1 MNALSN
7 KAFLLYFISNTFAL
21 LGLWIQKIGVGW
33 LTWEI
38 TGSTFWTSF
47 VTLALMAPAG
57 IIGPLFAVYAENW
70 NMRTASIILK
80 ILMLLVGAIIW
91 FLQFLD
97 LHTLFSLAFLS
108 IVQGLLSACYHPVRL
123 VFVSVVV
130 PRNLISSAVG
140 LNSASFN
147 GSRVIGPA
155 FAGVSIALFSL
166 ESTFLIA
173 VLAYIPLIPVLM
185 YMPLRKREKSSDNN
199 DKFLKRFIEG
209 GKVALNTPIIVKG
222 LFIVFIS
229 AFFVRGMLEIQP
241 TIAGEILNQGSLG
254 LSLITATAG
263 LGALS
268 ASIWIGL
275 RKNNNI
281 KMETKLV
288 LMLILGLIMSSII
301 GCISDMYLM
310 ALAFII
316 VGFSTTVVG
325 IGTQTIIQMEVE
337 DLYRARVLT
346 WWSSISF
353 GSLTVGGILLGFVG
367 EYIPLNIGM
376 IIMPIL
382 GFIIFKLVVK
392 LQFKN
397 NFI

>member
-185 YMPLRKREKSSDNN
+185 YMPLRKREKSSDSN

-353 GSLTVGGILLGFVG
+353 GSLTVGGILLGFAG

-392 LQFKN
+392 LHFKN

>member
-7 KAFLLYFISNTFAL
+7 KSFLLYFISNTFAL

-47 VTLALMAPAG
+47 VALALMAPAG

-70 NMRTASIILK
+70 NMRIASIILK
-80 ILMLLVGAIIW
+80 TLMLLVGAMVW
-91 FLQFLD
+91 FLEFLD
-97 LHTLFSLAFLS
+97 LHSLFTLAFLS
-108 IVQGLLSACYHPVRL
+108 IIQGLLSACYHPVRL

-130 PRNLISSAVG
+130 PRDLISSAVG

-155 FAGVSIALFSL
+155 FAGIFIALFNL
-166 ESTFLIA
+166 ASTFLIA

-185 YMPLRKREKSSDNN
+185 YIPLRKRNKSLDNK

-209 GKVALNTPIIVKG
+209 GKVALNTPVIAKG
-222 LFIVFIS
+222 LFVVFIS

-275 RKNNNI
+275 GKNNNLKI
-281 KMETKLV
+281 QTKLV
-288 LMLILGLIMSSII
+288 FMLILGLIMSSII

-316 VGFSTTVVG
+316 VGFTSTVIG

-337 DLYRARVLT
+337 DFFRARVLT
-346 WWSSISF
+346 WWSSLSF
-353 GSLTVGGILLGFVG
+353 GSLTVGGILLGLAG
-367 EYIPLNIGM
+367 EYIPLNIGL
-376 IIMPIL
+376 IIMPII

-392 LQFKN
+392 LHFKN
-397 NFI
+397 KFI

>member
-7 KAFLLYFISNTFAL
+7 KSFLLYFISNTFAL

-47 VTLALMAPAG
+47 VALALMAPAG

-80 ILMLLVGAIIW
+80 TLMLLVGAMVW
-91 FLQFLD
+91 FLEFLD
-97 LHTLFSLAFLS
+97 LHSLFTLAFLS
-108 IVQGLLSACYHPVRL
+108 IIQGLLSACYHPVRL

-130 PRNLISSAVG
+130 PRDLISSAVG

-155 FAGVSIALFSL
+155 FAGIFIALFNL

-173 VLAYIPLIPVLM
+173 VLAYIPLIPILM
-185 YMPLRKREKSSDNN
+185 YIPLRKRNKSLDNK

-209 GKVALNTPIIVKG
+209 GKVALNTPVIAKG
-222 LFIVFIS
+222 LFVVFIS

-275 RKNNNI
+275 GKNNNLKI
-281 KMETKLV
+281 QTKLV
-288 LMLILGLIMSSII
+288 FMLILGLIMSSII

-316 VGFSTTVVG
+316 VGFTSTVIG

-337 DLYRARVLT
+337 DFFRARVLT
-346 WWSSISF
+346 WWSSLSF
-353 GSLTVGGILLGFVG
+353 GSLTVGGILLGLAG
-367 EYIPLNIGM
+367 EYIPLNIGL
-376 IIMPIL
+376 IIMPII

-392 LQFKN
+392 LHFKN
-397 NFI
+397 KFI

>member
-346 WWSSISF
+346 W
-353 GSLTVGGILLGFVG
+353 
-367 EYIPLNIGM
+367 
-376 IIMPIL
+376 
-382 GFIIFKLVVK
+382 
-392 LQFKN
+392 
-397 NFI
+397 

>member
-80 ILMLLVGAIIW
+80 ILMLLVGVIIW

-199 DKFLKRFIEG
+199 DKFFKRFIEG

-353 GSLTVGGILLGFVG
+353 GSLTVGGILLGFAG

-392 LQFKN
+392 LHFKN

>member
-241 TIAGEILNQGSLG
+241 TIAGEILIQGSLG

-288 LMLILGLIMSSII
+288 LMLILGLIMSSLI

-353 GSLTVGGILLGFVG
+353 GSLTVGGILLGFAG

-392 LQFKN
+392 LHFKN

>member
-80 ILMLLVGAIIW
+80 ILMLLVGVIIW

-185 YMPLRKREKSSDNN
+185 YMPLRKRKKSSDNN
-199 DKFLKRFIEG
+199 DKFFKRFIEG

-241 TIAGEILNQGSLG
+241 TIAGEILIQGSLG

-353 GSLTVGGILLGFVG
+353 GSLTVGGILLGFAG

-392 LQFKN
+392 LHFKN

>member
-80 ILMLLVGAIIW
+80 ILMLLVGVIIW

-241 TIAGEILNQGSLG
+241 TIAGEILIQGSLG

-353 GSLTVGGILLGFVG
+353 GSLTVGGILLGFAG

-392 LQFKN
+392 LHFKN

>member
-7 KAFLLYFISNTFAL
+7 KSFLLYFISNTFAL

-47 VTLALMAPAG
+47 VALALMAPAG

-80 ILMLLVGAIIW
+80 TLMLLVGAMVW
-91 FLQFLD
+91 FLEFLD
-97 LHTLFSLAFLS
+97 LHSLFTLAFLS
-108 IVQGLLSACYHPVRL
+108 ILQGLLSACYHPVRL

-130 PRNLISSAVG
+130 PRDLISSAVG

-155 FAGVSIALFSL
+155 FAGIFIALFNL

-185 YMPLRKREKSSDNN
+185 YIPLRKRNKSLDNK

-209 GKVALNTPIIVKG
+209 GKVALNTPVIAKG
-222 LFIVFIS
+222 LFVVFIS

-275 RKNNNI
+275 GKNNNLKI
-281 KMETKLV
+281 QTKLV
-288 LMLILGLIMSSII
+288 FMLILGLIMSSII

-316 VGFSTTVVG
+316 VGFTSTVIG

-337 DLYRARVLT
+337 DLFRARVLT
-346 WWSSISF
+346 WWSSLSF
-353 GSLTVGGILLGFVG
+353 GSLTVGGILLGLAG
-367 EYIPLNIGM
+367 EYIPLNIGL
-376 IIMPIL
+376 IIMPII

-392 LQFKN
+392 LHFKN
-397 NFI
+397 KFI

>member
-21 LGLWIQKIGVGW
+21 LGLWIQKIGVSW

-199 DKFLKRFIEG
+199 DKFFKRFIEG

-353 GSLTVGGILLGFVG
+353 GSLTVGGILLGFAG

-392 LQFKN
+392 LHFKN

>member
-80 ILMLLVGAIIW
+80 IFMLLVGVIIW

-185 YMPLRKREKSSDNN
+185 YMPLRKRGKSSDNN
-199 DKFLKRFIEG
+199 DKFFKRFIEG

-288 LMLILGLIMSSII
+288 LMLILGLLMSSII

-337 DLYRARVLT
+337 DVYRARVLT

-353 GSLTVGGILLGFVG
+353 GSLTVGGILLGFAG

-376 IIMPIL
+376 ITMPIL

-392 LQFKN
+392 LHFKN

>member
-7 KAFLLYFISNTFAL
+7 KSFLLYFISNTFAL

-47 VTLALMAPAG
+47 VSLALMAPAG

-80 ILMLLVGAIIW
+80 TLMLLVGAMVW
-91 FLQFLD
+91 FLEFLD
-97 LHTLFSLAFLS
+97 LHSLFTLAFLS
-108 IVQGLLSACYHPVRL
+108 IIQGLLSACYHPVRL

-130 PRNLISSAVG
+130 PRDLISSAVG

-155 FAGVSIALFSL
+155 FAGIFIALFNL

-185 YMPLRKREKSSDNN
+185 YIPLRKRNKSLDNK

-209 GKVALNTPIIVKG
+209 GKVALNTPVIAKG
-222 LFIVFIS
+222 LFVVFIS

-275 RKNNNI
+275 GKNNNLKI
-281 KMETKLV
+281 QTKLV
-288 LMLILGLIMSSII
+288 FMLILGLIMSSII

-316 VGFSTTVVG
+316 VGFTSTVIG

-337 DLYRARVLT
+337 DFFRARVLT
-346 WWSSISF
+346 WWSSLSF
-353 GSLTVGGILLGFVG
+353 GSLTVGGILLGLAG
-367 EYIPLNIGM
+367 EYIPLNIGL
-376 IIMPIL
+376 IIMPII

-392 LQFKN
+392 LHFKN
-397 NFI
+397 KFI

>member
-7 KAFLLYFISNTFAL
+7 KSFLLYFISNTFAL

-47 VTLALMAPAG
+47 VALALMAPAG

-80 ILMLLVGAIIW
+80 TLMLLVGAMVW
-91 FLQFLD
+91 FLEFLD
-97 LHTLFSLAFLS
+97 LHSLFTLAFLS
-108 IVQGLLSACYHPVRL
+108 IIQGLLSACYHPVRL

-155 FAGVSIALFSL
+155 FAGIFIALFNL

-185 YMPLRKREKSSDNN
+185 YIPLRKRNKSLDNK

-209 GKVALNTPIIVKG
+209 GKVALNTPVIAKG
-222 LFIVFIS
+222 LFVVFIS

-275 RKNNNI
+275 GKNNNLKI
-281 KMETKLV
+281 QTKLV
-288 LMLILGLIMSSII
+288 FMLILGLIMSSII

-316 VGFSTTVVG
+316 VGFTSTVIG

-337 DLYRARVLT
+337 DFFRARVLT
-346 WWSSISF
+346 WWSSLSF
-353 GSLTVGGILLGFVG
+353 GSLTVGGILLGLVG
-367 EYIPLNIGM
+367 EYIPLNIGL
-376 IIMPIL
+376 IIMPII

-392 LQFKN
+392 LHFKN
-397 NFI
+397 KFI

>member
-155 FAGVSIALFSL
+155 FAGVSIALLSL

-353 GSLTVGGILLGFVG
+353 GSLTVGGILLGFAG

-392 LQFKN
+392 LHFKN

>member
-7 KAFLLYFISNTFAL
+7 KSFLLYFISNTFAL

-47 VTLALMAPAG
+47 VALALMAPAG

-80 ILMLLVGAIIW
+80 TLMLLVGAMVW
-91 FLQFLD
+91 FLEFLD
-97 LHTLFSLAFLS
+97 LHSLFTLAFLS

-130 PRNLISSAVG
+130 PRDLISSAVG

-155 FAGVSIALFSL
+155 FAGIFIALFNL

-185 YMPLRKREKSSDNN
+185 YIPLRKRNKSLDNK

-209 GKVALNTPIIVKG
+209 GKVALNTPVIAKG
-222 LFIVFIS
+222 LFVVFIS

-275 RKNNNI
+275 GKNNNLKI
-281 KMETKLV
+281 QTKLV
-288 LMLILGLIMSSII
+288 FMLILGLIMSSII

-316 VGFSTTVVG
+316 VGFTSTVIG

-337 DLYRARVLT
+337 DFFRARVLT
-346 WWSSISF
+346 WWSSLSF
-353 GSLTVGGILLGFVG
+353 GSLTVGGILLGLAG
-367 EYIPLNIGM
+367 EYIPLNIGL
-376 IIMPIL
+376 IIMPII

-392 LQFKN
+392 LHFKN
-397 NFI
+397 KFI

>member
-7 KAFLLYFISNTFAL
+7 KSFLLYFISNTFAL

-47 VTLALMAPAG
+47 VALALMAPAG

-80 ILMLLVGAIIW
+80 TLMLLVGAMVW
-91 FLQFLD
+91 FLEFLD
-97 LHTLFSLAFLS
+97 LHSLFTLAFLS
-108 IVQGLLSACYHPVRL
+108 IIQGLLSACYHPVRL

-130 PRNLISSAVG
+130 PRDLISSAVG

-155 FAGVSIALFSL
+155 FAGIFIALFNL

-185 YMPLRKREKSSDNN
+185 YIPLRKRNKSLDNKE
-199 DKFLKRFIEG
+199 KFLKRFIEG
-209 GKVALNTPIIVKG
+209 GKVALNTPVIAKG
-222 LFIVFIS
+222 LFVVFIS

-275 RKNNNI
+275 GKNNNLKI
-281 KMETKLV
+281 QTKLV
-288 LMLILGLIMSSII
+288 FMLILGLIMSSII

-316 VGFSTTVVG
+316 VGFTSTVIG

-337 DLYRARVLT
+337 DFFRARVLT
-346 WWSSISF
+346 WWSSLSF
-353 GSLTVGGILLGFVG
+353 GSLTVGGILLGLAG
-367 EYIPLNIGM
+367 EYIPLNIGL
-376 IIMPIL
+376 IIMPII

-392 LQFKN
+392 LHFKN
-397 NFI
+397 KFI

>member
-7 KAFLLYFISNTFAL
+7 KSFLLYFISNTFAL

-47 VTLALMAPAG
+47 VALALMAPAG

-80 ILMLLVGAIIW
+80 TLMLLVGAMVW
-91 FLQFLD
+91 FLEFLD
-97 LHTLFSLAFLS
+97 LHSLFTLAFLS
-108 IVQGLLSACYHPVRL
+108 IIQGLLSACYHPVRL

-130 PRNLISSAVG
+130 PRDLISSAVG

-155 FAGVSIALFSL
+155 FAGIFIALFNL

-185 YMPLRKREKSSDNN
+185 YIPLRKRNKSLDNK

-209 GKVALNTPIIVKG
+209 GKVALNTPVIAKG
-222 LFIVFIS
+222 LFVVFIS

-275 RKNNNI
+275 GKNNNLKI
-281 KMETKLV
+281 QTKLV
-288 LMLILGLIMSSII
+288 FMLILGLIMSSII

-316 VGFSTTVVG
+316 VGFTSTIIG
-325 IGTQTIIQMEVE
+325 IGTQTIIQMEV
-337 DLYRARVLT
+337 DDFFRARVLT
-346 WWSSISF
+346 WWSSLSF
-353 GSLTVGGILLGFVG
+353 GSLTVGGILLGLAG
-367 EYIPLNIGM
+367 EYIPLNIGL
-376 IIMPIL
+376 IIMPII

-392 LQFKN
+392 LHFKN
-397 NFI
+397 KFI

>member
-7 KAFLLYFISNTFAL
+7 KSFLLYFISNTFAL

-47 VTLALMAPAG
+47 VALALMAPAG

-80 ILMLLVGAIIW
+80 TLMLLVGAMVW
-91 FLQFLD
+91 FLEFLD
-97 LHTLFSLAFLS
+97 LHSLFTLAFLS
-108 IVQGLLSACYHPVRL
+108 ILQGLLSACYHPVRL

-130 PRNLISSAVG
+130 PRDLISSAVG

-155 FAGVSIALFSL
+155 FAGIFIALFNL

-185 YMPLRKREKSSDNN
+185 YIPLRKRNKSLDNK

-209 GKVALNTPIIVKG
+209 GKVALNTPVIAKG
-222 LFIVFIS
+222 LFVVFIS

-275 RKNNNI
+275 GKNNNLKI
-281 KMETKLV
+281 QTKLV

-316 VGFSTTVVG
+316 VGFTSTVIG

-337 DLYRARVLT
+337 DFFRARVLT
-346 WWSSISF
+346 WWSSLSF
-353 GSLTVGGILLGFVG
+353 GSLTVGGILLGLAG
-367 EYIPLNIGM
+367 EYIPLNIGL
-376 IIMPIL
+376 IIMPII

-392 LQFKN
+392 LHFKN
-397 NFI
+397 KFI

>member
-7 KAFLLYFISNTFAL
+7 KSFLLYFISNTFAL

-47 VTLALMAPAG
+47 VALALMAPAG

-80 ILMLLVGAIIW
+80 TLMLLVGAMVW
-91 FLQFLD
+91 FLEFLD
-97 LHTLFSLAFLS
+97 LHSLFTLAFLS
-108 IVQGLLSACYHPVRL
+108 IIQGLLSACYHPVRL

-130 PRNLISSAVG
+130 PRDLISSAVG

-155 FAGVSIALFSL
+155 FAGIFIALFNL

-185 YMPLRKREKSSDNN
+185 YIPLRKRNKSLDNK

-209 GKVALNTPIIVKG
+209 GKVALNTPVIAKG
-222 LFIVFIS
+222 LFVVFIS

-263 LGALS
+263 LGALT

-275 RKNNNI
+275 GKNNNLKI
-281 KMETKLV
+281 QTKLV
-288 LMLILGLIMSSII
+288 FMLILGLIMSSII

-316 VGFSTTVVG
+316 VGFTSTVIG

-337 DLYRARVLT
+337 DFFRARVLT
-346 WWSSISF
+346 WWSSLSF
-353 GSLTVGGILLGFVG
+353 GSLTVGGILLGLAG
-367 EYIPLNIGM
+367 EYIPLNIGL
-376 IIMPIL
+376 IIMPII

-392 LQFKN
+392 LHFKN
-397 NFI
+397 KFI

>member
-7 KAFLLYFISNTFAL
+7 KSFLLYFISNTFAL

-47 VTLALMAPAG
+47 VALALMAPAG

-80 ILMLLVGAIIW
+80 TLMLLVGAMVW
-91 FLQFLD
+91 FLEFLD
-97 LHTLFSLAFLS
+97 LHSLFTLAFLS
-108 IVQGLLSACYHPVRL
+108 IIQGLLSACYHPVRL

-130 PRNLISSAVG
+130 PRDLISSAVG

-155 FAGVSIALFSL
+155 FAGIFIALFNL

-185 YMPLRKREKSSDNN
+185 YIPLRKRNKSLDNK

-209 GKVALNTPIIVKG
+209 GKVALNTPIIAKG
-222 LFIVFIS
+222 LFVVFIS

-275 RKNNNI
+275 GKNNNLKI
-281 KMETKLV
+281 QTKLV
-288 LMLILGLIMSSII
+288 FMLILGLIMSSII

-316 VGFSTTVVG
+316 VGFTSTVIG

-337 DLYRARVLT
+337 DFFRARVLT
-346 WWSSISF
+346 WWSSLSF
-353 GSLTVGGILLGFVG
+353 GSLTVGGILLGLAG
-367 EYIPLNIGM
+367 EYIPLNIGL
-376 IIMPIL
+376 IIMPII

-392 LQFKN
+392 LHFKN
-397 NFI
+397 KFI

>member
-155 FAGVSIALFSL
+155 FAGFSIALFSL

-199 DKFLKRFIEG
+199 DKFFKRFIEG

-392 LQFKN
+392 LHFKN

>member
-7 KAFLLYFISNTFAL
+7 KSFLLYFISNTFAL

-47 VTLALMAPAG
+47 VALALMAPAG

-80 ILMLLVGAIIW
+80 TLMLLVGAMVW
-91 FLQFLD
+91 FLEFLD
-97 LHTLFSLAFLS
+97 LHSLFTLAFLS
-108 IVQGLLSACYHPVRL
+108 IIQGLLSACYHPVRL

-130 PRNLISSAVG
+130 PRDLISSAVG

-155 FAGVSIALFSL
+155 FAGIFIALFNL

-185 YMPLRKREKSSDNN
+185 YIPLRKRNKSLDNK

-209 GKVALNTPIIVKG
+209 GKVALNTPVIAKG
-222 LFIVFIS
+222 LFVVFIS

-263 LGALS
+263 LGALT

-275 RKNNNI
+275 GKNNNLKI
-281 KMETKLV
+281 QTKLV
-288 LMLILGLIMSSII
+288 FMLILGLIMSSII

-316 VGFSTTVVG
+316 VGFTSTVVG

-337 DLYRARVLT
+337 DIFRARVLT

-353 GSLTVGGILLGFVG
+353 GSLTVGGILLGLAG
-367 EYIPLNIGM
+367 EYIPLNIGL

-382 GFIIFKLVVK
+382 GFIIFILVVK
-392 LQFKN
+392 VHFKN
-397 NFI
+397 KFI

>member
-1 MNALSN
+1 MRYLT
-7 KAFLLYFISNTFAL
+7 KLFYYILLVIHLPL

-353 GSLTVGGILLGFVG
+353 GSLTVGGILLGFAG

-392 LQFKN
+392 LHFKN

>member
-7 KAFLLYFISNTFAL
+7 KSFLLYFISNTFAL

-47 VTLALMAPAG
+47 VALALMAPAG

-80 ILMLLVGAIIW
+80 TLMLLVGAMVW
-91 FLQFLD
+91 FLEFLD
-97 LHTLFSLAFLS
+97 LHSLFTLAFLS
-108 IVQGLLSACYHPVRL
+108 ILQGLLSACYHPVRL

-130 PRNLISSAVG
+130 PRDLISSAVG

-155 FAGVSIALFSL
+155 FAGIFIALFNL

-185 YMPLRKREKSSDNN
+185 YIPLRKRNKSLDNK

-209 GKVALNTPIIVKG
+209 GKVALNTPVIAKG
-222 LFIVFIS
+222 LFVVFIS

-263 LGALS
+263 FGALS

-275 RKNNNI
+275 GRNNNLKI
-281 KMETKLV
+281 QTKLV
-288 LMLILGLIMSSII
+288 FMLILGLIMSSII

-316 VGFSTTVVG
+316 VGFTSTVIG

-337 DLYRARVLT
+337 DFFRARVLT
-346 WWSSISF
+346 WWSSLSF
-353 GSLTVGGILLGFVG
+353 GSLTVGGILLGLAG
-367 EYIPLNIGM
+367 EYIPLNIGL
-376 IIMPIL
+376 IIMPII
-382 GFIIFKLVVK
+382 GFIIFKLVIK
-392 LQFKN
+392 LHFKN
-397 NFI
+397 KFI

>member
-1 MNALSN
+1 
-7 KAFLLYFISNTFAL
+7 

-123 VFVSVVV
+123 VFVSIVV

-353 GSLTVGGILLGFVG
+353 GSLTVGGILLGFAG

-392 LQFKN
+392 LHFKN

>member
-166 ESTFLIA
+166 ESTFLMA

-288 LMLILGLIMSSII
+288 LMLILGLIISSII

-353 GSLTVGGILLGFVG
+353 GSLTVGGILLGFAG

-392 LQFKN
+392 LHFKN

>member
-337 DLYRARVLT
+337 DVYRARVLT

-353 GSLTVGGILLGFVG
+353 GSLTVGGILLGFAG

-392 LQFKN
+392 LHFKN

>member
-7 KAFLLYFISNTFAL
+7 KSFLLYFISNTFAL

-47 VTLALMAPAG
+47 VALALMAPAG

-80 ILMLLVGAIIW
+80 TLMLLVGAMVW
-91 FLQFLD
+91 FLEFLD
-97 LHTLFSLAFLS
+97 LHSLFTLAFLS
-108 IVQGLLSACYHPVRL
+108 ILQGLLSACYHPVRL

-130 PRNLISSAVG
+130 PRDLISSAVG

-155 FAGVSIALFSL
+155 FAGIFIALFNL

-185 YMPLRKREKSSDNN
+185 YIPLRKRNKSLDNK

-209 GKVALNTPIIVKG
+209 GKVALNTPIIAKG
-222 LFIVFIS
+222 LFVVFIS

-263 LGALS
+263 FGALS

-275 RKNNNI
+275 GRNNNLKI
-281 KMETKLV
+281 QTKLV
-288 LMLILGLIMSSII
+288 FMLILGLIMSSII

-316 VGFSTTVVG
+316 VGFTSTVIG

-337 DLYRARVLT
+337 DLFRARVLT
-346 WWSSISF
+346 WWSSLSF
-353 GSLTVGGILLGFVG
+353 GSLTVGGILLGLAG
-367 EYIPLNIGM
+367 EYIPLNIGL
-376 IIMPIL
+376 IIMPII
-382 GFIIFKLVVK
+382 GFIIFKLVIK
-392 LQFKN
+392 LHFKN
-397 NFI
+397 KFI

>member
-80 ILMLLVGAIIW
+80 ILMLLVGVIIW

-155 FAGVSIALFSL
+155 FAGVSIALLSL

-353 GSLTVGGILLGFVG
+353 GSLTVGGILLGFAG

-392 LQFKN
+392 LHFKN